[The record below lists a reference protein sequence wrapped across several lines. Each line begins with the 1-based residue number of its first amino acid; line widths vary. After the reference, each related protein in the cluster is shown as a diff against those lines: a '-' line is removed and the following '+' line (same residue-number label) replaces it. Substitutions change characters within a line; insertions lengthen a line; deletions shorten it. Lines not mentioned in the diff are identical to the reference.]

1 MTLLA
6 YTLLMQ
12 QIQGLQVIARL
23 VSVLMIFWST
33 RVSALQVQS
42 IQLETEGE
50 LMSAWIWAV
59 VALGLIGVAWLIFFV
74 RRTYLNLIKDQA
86 KMQAIW
92 SNIPDVLTEVD
103 KDGVILALNQT
114 LSADTP
120 VESIVGTS
128 SFAYL
133 NEEGKALFRQHLQQ
147 AFNTGHL
154 CQYEL
159 TVQVN
164 GQTRFI
170 HNRIT
175 PIITDNETRALVI
188 SSDVTRYKEA
198 QRVLQQDKL
207 QTERELQ
214 GKAKFLLNISQ
225 EMRGPMTVLKD
236 TLLQIKSQQSEV
248 GENQIHTMQASIEHL
263 AQIIDDV
270 AVLSQKPSGDKTV
283 ESVSTSLW
291 HVVDDLEALYL
302 PQAAQEQVKLAVK
315 HDVLPHY
322 IQTDAFRLRQVLY
335 NLMSCHLG
343 ICEQGLIEF
352 SIHQTEL
359 ANEPVLQFTLSNDV
373 DEQYAGQWVAMFNH
387 GLEDAKVACLDSA
400 SVDAFQICENL
411 AAHLQGLLG
420 AKTLGGGKIEQ
431 WFILPLKWLKPND
444 SFSVLRH
451 KPIVLAINDEVDRV
465 WFRVFFQSM
474 QLPFQEVTGDLIP
487 KDISLLVSDYS
498 QSKDSQ
504 WLWWLGEDYELTAAH
519 GTCLTAPYR
528 RETLYYRLTDYQA
541 SQSGEVG
548 DSQPGRI
555 LLVEDNLNNQ
565 LVIKRTLEK
574 LGYDVVVANNGE
586 EGVAQFL
593 ATQVDCVIMDI
604 QMPIMDGIEATRQ
617 IRQLDRPYVPVIAL
631 TANSQKE
638 MEEACFAVGMDSFL
652 TKPISRQVIQATLEE
667 FLGKHPPAQD
677 SRRVN

>member
-1 MTLLA
+1 M
-6 YTLLMQ
+6 
-12 QIQGLQVIARL
+12 IAWL
-23 VSVLMIFWST
+23 VCVFMMFWST
-33 RVSALQVQS
+33 WASALQVQS
-42 IQLETEGE
+42 IQLEAVGSTTD
-50 LMSAWIWAV
+50 MSTWIWVGAF
-59 VALGLIGVAWLIFFV
+59 LGLLALVWLIV
-74 RRTYLNLIKDQA
+74 AIRRIYLRITKDQA
-86 KMQAIW
+86 KMHAIW

-114 LSADTP
+114 LVADTP

-128 SFAYL
+128 CFAYL
-133 NEEGKALFRQHLQQ
+133 NEEGKTLFRQHLQQ
-147 AFNTGHL
+147 AFNTGHM

-159 TVQVN
+159 SVQVN

-175 PIITDNETRALVI
+175 PIMTDGQSRALII
-188 SSDVTRYKEA
+188 STDITRYKEA
-198 QRVLQQDKL
+198 QGVLQQDKL
-207 QTERELQ
+207 QTERELHS
-214 GKAKFLLNISQ
+214 KAKFLFNISQ

-236 TLLQIKSQQSEV
+236 TLQQIKAQKTDV
-248 GENQIHTMQASIEHL
+248 GVNQLHTMQASIEHL
-263 AQIIDDV
+263 GQIIEDI
-270 AVLSQKPSGDKTV
+270 AVLSQKPTGEKMV

-302 PQAAQEQVKLAVK
+302 PQATQMQIKLNFK

-343 ICEQGLIEF
+343 ICEQGQIELN
-352 SIHQTEL
+352 IHQSEL
-359 ANEPVLQFTLSNDV
+359 ANEPVIQFTVSNEVNEQQV
-373 DEQYAGQWVAMFNH
+373 DQWVSMFNL
-387 GLEDAKVACLDSA
+387 GLEDAQVACLDSS
-400 SVDAFQICENL
+400 SVDSFNICKNL
-411 AAHLQGLLG
+411 ATHLQGLLG
-420 AKTLGGGKIEQ
+420 AKSAGEGKLEQ
-431 WFILPLKWLKPND
+431 WFILPLKWLKHND
-444 SFSVLRH
+444 SFSVLKH
-451 KPIVLAINDEVDRV
+451 KSIVLAINDEIDRS
-465 WFRVFFQSM
+465 WFRVFFQSV
-474 QLPFQEVTGDLIP
+474 QLPFQEVSGDIIP

-519 GTCLTAPYR
+519 GTSLVAPYR

-541 SQSGEVG
+541 SQSGEVRENQ
-548 DSQPGRI
+548 SGRI

-574 LGYDVVVANNGE
+574 LGYEVVVANNGE
-586 EGVAQFL
+586 EGVAQYM

-604 QMPIMDGIEATRQ
+604 QMPIMDGIEATKR
-617 IRQLDRPYVPVIAL
+617 IRQLDGPYVPVIAL

-667 FLGKHPPAQD
+667 FLGKQAPAQD
-677 SRRVN
+677 SRWVN

>member
-1 MTLLA
+1 M
-6 YTLLMQ
+6 
-12 QIQGLQVIARL
+12 IAWL
-23 VSVLMIFWST
+23 VCVFMMFWST
-33 RVSALQVQS
+33 WASALQVQS
-42 IQLETEGE
+42 IQLEAVGSTTD
-50 LMSAWIWAV
+50 MSTWIWVGAF
-59 VALGLIGVAWLIFFV
+59 LGLLALVWLIV
-74 RRTYLNLIKDQA
+74 AIRRIYLRITKDQA
-86 KMQAIW
+86 KMHAIW

-114 LSADTP
+114 LVADTP

-128 SFAYL
+128 CFAYL
-133 NEEGKALFRQHLQQ
+133 NEEGKTLFRQHLQQ
-147 AFNTGHL
+147 AFNTGHM

-159 TVQVN
+159 SVQVN

-175 PIITDNETRALVI
+175 PIMTDGQSRALII
-188 SSDVTRYKEA
+188 STDITRYKEA
-198 QRVLQQDKL
+198 QGVLQQDKL
-207 QTERELQ
+207 QTERELHS
-214 GKAKFLLNISQ
+214 KAKFLFNISQ

-236 TLLQIKSQQSEV
+236 TLQQIKAQKTDV
-248 GENQIHTMQASIEHL
+248 GVNQLHTMQASIEHL
-263 AQIIDDV
+263 GQIIEDI
-270 AVLSQKPSGDKTV
+270 AVLSQKPTGEKMV

-302 PQAAQEQVKLAVK
+302 PQAAQMQIKLNFK

-343 ICEQGLIEF
+343 ICEQGQIELN
-352 SIHQTEL
+352 IHQSEL
-359 ANEPVLQFTLSNDV
+359 ANEPVIQFTVSNEVNEQQV
-373 DEQYAGQWVAMFNH
+373 DQWVSMFNL
-387 GLEDAKVACLDSA
+387 GLEDAQVACLDSS
-400 SVDAFQICENL
+400 SVDSFNICKNL
-411 AAHLQGLLG
+411 ATHLQGLLG
-420 AKTLGGGKIEQ
+420 AKSVGGGKLEQ
-431 WFILPLKWLKPND
+431 WFILPLKWLKHND
-444 SFSVLRH
+444 SFSVLKH
-451 KPIVLAINDEVDRV
+451 KPIVLAINDEIDRS
-465 WFRVFFQSM
+465 WFRVFFQSV
-474 QLPFQEVTGDLIP
+474 QLPFQEVSGDIIP

-519 GTCLTAPYR
+519 GTSLVAPYR

-541 SQSGEVG
+541 SQSGEVREN
-548 DSQPGRI
+548 QPGRI

-574 LGYDVVVANNGE
+574 LGYEVVVANNGE
-586 EGVAQFL
+586 EGVAQYM

-604 QMPIMDGIEATRQ
+604 QMPIMDGIEATKR
-617 IRQLDRPYVPVIAL
+617 IRQLDGPYVPVIAL

-667 FLGKHPPAQD
+667 FLGKQAPAQD
-677 SRRVN
+677 SRWVN

>member
-1 MTLLA
+1 M
-6 YTLLMQ
+6 
-12 QIQGLQVIARL
+12 IAWL
-23 VSVLMIFWST
+23 VCVFVVFWSPW
-33 RVSALQVQS
+33 VSALQVQS
-42 IQLETEGE
+42 ISLESEGGASV
-50 LMSAWIWAV
+50 MSAWAW
-59 VALGLIGVAWLIFFV
+59 GLVPFILITLVCMFIYG
-74 RRTYLNLIKDQA
+74 RRAYLRLSKDQA

-114 LSADTP
+114 LIPDTP

-147 AFNTGHL
+147 AFNTGHM

-159 TVQVN
+159 SVQVN
-164 GQTRFI
+164 GQTRFT
-170 HNRIT
+170 HNRIS
-175 PIITDNETRALVI
+175 PFITDNEIRALVI
-188 SSDVTRYKEA
+188 STDITRYKEA
-198 QRVLQQDKL
+198 QGVLQQDKL
-207 QTERELQ
+207 QTERELHS
-214 GKAKFLLNISQ
+214 KAKFLLNISQ

-236 TLLQIKSQQSEV
+236 TLQQLKAQQTDV
-248 GENQIHTMQASIEHL
+248 GVNQVHTMQASIEHL
-263 AQIIDDV
+263 GQIIEDI
-270 AVLSQKPSGDKTV
+270 AVLSQKPSGEKTV

-302 PQAAQEQVKLAVK
+302 PQAAQMQIKLDFK

-343 ICEQGLIEF
+343 ICEQGLIGF
-352 SIHQTEL
+352 NIHQAEL
-359 ANEPVLQFTLSNDV
+359 ANEPVIQFTVSNLV
-373 DEQYAGQWVAMFNH
+373 DEQQVDQWVSMFNL
-387 GLEDAKVACLDSA
+387 GLEDAKVACLDGS
-400 SVDAFQICENL
+400 SVDAFNICKNL
-411 AAHLQGLLG
+411 AGHLQGLLG
-420 AKTLGGGKIEQ
+420 ARSIGGGRLEQ
-431 WFILPLKWLKPND
+431 WFILPLKWLKHND
-444 SFSVLRH
+444 SFSVLKH
-451 KPIVLAINDEVDRV
+451 KPIVLAINDEIDRV

-474 QLPFQEVTGDLIP
+474 QLPFQEVSGDLIP
-487 KDISLLVSDYS
+487 KEISLLVSDYL

-519 GTCLTAPYR
+519 GTSLTAPYR

-574 LGYDVVVANNGE
+574 LGYEVVVANNGE
-586 EGVAQFL
+586 EGVAQFI

-667 FLGKHPPAQD
+667 FLGKQAPAQD
-677 SRRVN
+677 SRWVN